1 MTTTESYSRSDS
13 TKHRKDAD
21 DRSSRLKSAD
31 AQERADE
38 CIREHEQLASRR
50 GIWEGHWREVAERVR
65 PNQNFF
71 QNRARPNGDKRN
83 EKIFDDTA
91 PLALSKFAAAV
102 ISMSFPATQRY
113 HALTTHDPVLAKNT
127 NVKRYLE

>member
-1 MTTTESYSRSDS
+1 MSDD
-13 TKHRKDAD
+13 TAD
-21 DRSSRLKSAD
+21 
-31 AQERADE
+31 Q
-38 CIREHEQLASRR
+38 CIREHEQLASAR

-71 QNRARPNGDKRN
+71 QQRQRPDGDKRN

-113 HALTTHDPVLAKNT
+113 HTLTTEDPELAENQI
-127 NVKRYLE
+127 VR